1 MNRDGK
7 ENPASIRCLTMLLR
21 CLQDSSTVP
30 LRLMPA
36 ALRFTPIEL
45 RMLKNT
51 HDAVTIRYGAP
62 TVQAGSATTAS
73 RSPTNVHDLAV
84 FMWQVIRDVS
94 NTTIHPDSCRTL
106 KNGHDST
113 HGAAKNEPDP
123 ATVALRF
130 RPRPQ
135 STTIHPECFKR
146 FKIVVALPGRFSNR
160 QESSRYYYGSC
171 RCLYGA
177 TTNHADAP
185 RFDKSGWTVALPG
198 PKPWMCDWG
207 LR

>member
-7 ENPASIRCLTMLLR
+7 EENPASIRCLTMLLR

-36 ALRFTPIEL
+36 ALRFTPMEL
-45 RMLKNT
+45 RMLKNA
-51 HDAVTIRYGAP
+51 HDAVTIRYGAT

-84 FMWQVIRDVS
+84 FMRQVFRDVS
-94 NTTIHPDSCRTL
+94 NTPIHPEHSRM
-106 KNGHDST
+106 
-113 HGAAKNEPDP
+113 
-123 ATVALRF
+123 ATIPPTVPPRMSPIPLRF

-146 FKIVVALPGRFSNR
+146 FKIVVALPGRFPNR
-160 QESSRYYYGSC
+160 QDSLRIITVLLRFMPMSLRCYYKSC
-171 RCLYGA
+171 RCA
-177 TTNHADAP
+177 TI
-185 RFDKSGWTVALPG
+185 
-198 PKPWMCDWG
+198 
-207 LR
+207 